1 MLHPVQIK
9 LFQVLDLIFQYVCQV
24 LSLFLDRSLEETLF
38 YLKLNGI
45 KRGLKSASEAGFF
58 LDHFLKYSNCVSF

>member
-24 LSLFLDRSLEETLF
+24 LSLFLDRCLEETLL

-58 LDHFLKYSNCVSF
+58 